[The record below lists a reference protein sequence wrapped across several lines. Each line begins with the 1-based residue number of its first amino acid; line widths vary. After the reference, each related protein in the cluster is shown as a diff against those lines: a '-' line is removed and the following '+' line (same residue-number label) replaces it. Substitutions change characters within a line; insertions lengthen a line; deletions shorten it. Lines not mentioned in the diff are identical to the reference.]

1 MKLKS
6 TSCLLIILAFI
17 IFIGTNED
25 SYAKGKKKKA
35 KMQIEMEE
43 YVDVGLITDT
53 PKFKADTEKEF
64 KWANDKTK
72 EEILQRAMEKMNRE
86 EKDIKIFFINGV
98 TIKDIDF
105 STYEMKYIPWG
116 EMEHKSKNGKIVKFY
131 YFERRM

>member
-1 MKLKS
+1 M
-6 TSCLLIILAFI
+6 FI
-17 IFIGTNED
+17 NHFSIYYLYWYED

-43 YVDVGLITDT
+43 YGDVGLITDT

-72 EEILQRAMEKMNRE
+72 EEILQKAMEKMNRE

-105 STYEMKYIPWG
+105 STYEMK
-116 EMEHKSKNGKIVKFY
+116 
-131 YFERRM
+131 